1 LSRETLGLLLG
12 FLGVCIFAGTLPFT
26 RIAVEHLSPAFVS
39 AGRAALS
46 GAIALATLLVLR
58 KPWPA
63 PRVLLTMALAA
74 LCLVGGFPFFT
85 ALAMQS
91 VPASHGGVVLGILPL
106 ATAALSAVISG
117 ERPSAAFWLAAV
129 AGAALVVGFAL
140 REGEGG
146 FAAGDLFLL
155 MAVASSA
162 LGYVLSGELTR
173 KGFAGWE
180 VISWVL
186 VVALPVTVPVALAT
200 RPDVLAAV
208 PSSSWIAFLYV
219 ALMSQYLGFFAWNA
233 GLARGGIARVSQ
245 VQLLQTFVTLV
256 IAALLNRESIDAVT
270 WLVAFAVVL
279 LVLAARRAGIRRA
292 TEGT

>member
-1 LSRETLGLLLG
+1 
-12 FLGVCIFAGTLPFT
+12 
-26 RIAVEHLSPAFVS
+26 
-39 AGRAALS
+39 
-46 GAIALATLLVLR
+46 
-58 KPWPA
+58 
-63 PRVLLTMALAA
+63 
-74 LCLVGGFPFFT
+74 
-85 ALAMQS
+85 
-91 VPASHGGVVLGILPL
+91 VLGILPL
-106 ATAALSAVISG
+106 ATAALSAAISG

-233 GLARGGIARVSQ
+233 GLARGGVARVSQ

-292 TEGT
+292 KEGT